1 MATNNRKQSLI
12 NQVNRFKEQIAQ
24 KKATISKIKSKPSG
38 GNNSSDRN
46 SINLLEKQ
54 IKDLETQIARIK
66 SEIAKL

>member
-24 KKATISKIKSKPSG
+24 KEATISKIKSKPSG

-46 SINLLEKQ
+46 SIETLKKQ
-54 IKDLETQIARIK
+54 IMHLKTQIARIK
-66 SEIAKL
+66 TEIDKL

>member
-24 KKATISKIKSKPSG
+24 KEGAIAKIKAKPSG
-38 GNNSSDRN
+38 GNNSSDKN
-46 SINLLEKQ
+46 SIASLKNQ
-54 IKDLETQIARIK
+54 IMHLKTQIARIK

>member
-1 MATNNRKQSLI
+1 MATNNRKQSLV

-24 KKATISKIKSKPSG
+24 KEEAIYKLKSKSSG

-46 SINLLEKQ
+46 SIETLKKQ
-54 IKDLETQIARIK
+54 IMNLKSQIARIK

>member
-24 KKATISKIKSKPSG
+24 KEEAISKLKSKSSG
-38 GNNSSDRN
+38 GNNSPDRN
-46 SINLLEKQ
+46 SIETLKKQ
-54 IKDLETQIARIK
+54 IMNLKSQIARIK